1 MIEIIPC
8 PGGPRPAIVCDA
20 CSRPVARAA
29 DAVIVPW
36 ASRTALVVHL
46 GDCLDALQTQYPSTA
61 AATPIGLAE
70 ALGKLVADLEVVE
83 AAT

>member
-1 MIEIIPC
+1 MIEIVPC
-8 PGGPRPAIVCDA
+8 PAGPRPAIVCDA
-20 CSRPVARAA
+20 CSRPVAQAA

-46 GDCLDALQTQYPSTA
+46 GDCLDALRGQYPSTA

-70 ALGKLVADLEVVE
+70 ALGQLVADLEVAEV
-83 AAT
+83 AR